1 MCVRRVSGRRLVTS
15 GNSQRWSEVLAA
27 VRLLKYFAWEGPF
40 GQQVQKRREE
50 ELAAIRSGALIS
62 NISTLFSL
70 LTAAGRGLSIAA
82 SRLERRRRDL
92 GIGASRTEREQRG
105 VRGRVSA
112 TRLARRQRQR
122 RDRPGAG
129 EGESSRTD
137 RLRRRARDRENLSA
151 RV

>member
-1 MCVRRVSGRRLVTS
+1 MHDNAQAHETPLSAVTHSGVDASRRI
-15 GNSQRWSEVLAA
+15 
-27 VRLLKYFAWEGPF
+27 
-40 GQQVQKRREE
+40 RRERRDLE
-50 ELAAIRSGALIS
+50 RRR
-62 NISTLFSL
+62 
-70 LTAAGRGLSIAA
+70 RGLSIAA